1 MFLRKRA
8 PSLYKELWE
17 ELQRQKPTLE
27 NPLLETRRVRDSVPP
42 DDAVGERS
50 PTTAPRSEARKELRA
65 TPYSLALPKIDKK
78 HWAYARHAQV
88 GHYARPRNKAEEVA
102 AKREEGKLDKAV
114 INEYLKAYRDLAAEM
129 SGKNLWRA
137 TRHPEDRSPYYTTM
151 EIVKQEANPPEHFY
165 ALIHYGMGL
174 HMLYELSLARKP
186 DKAPPAMA
194 KLTGLLQQ
202 SFKVIA
208 QAYRQD
214 FCQEDSR

>member
-1 MFLRKRA
+1 
-8 PSLYKELWE
+8 LWE
-17 ELQRQKPTLE
+17 ELQKHKPLHE
-27 NPLLETRRVRDSVPP
+27 NPLFETRSVRDSVPP
-42 DDAVGERS
+42 HGGATERS
-50 PTTAPRSEARKELRA
+50 PTAAPHSETEKELRA
-65 TPYSLALPKIDKK
+65 TPYVLALPKIDEA

-88 GHYARPRNKAEEVA
+88 GHYARPRDKAEELA
-102 AKREEGKLDKAV
+102 AKREEGRLDIAV
-114 INEYLKAYRDLAAEM
+114 INDYLKAYRDLAEDI

-186 DKAPPAMA
+186 ENAPPGMA
-194 KLTGLLQQ
+194 KLTGLLQR
-202 SFKVIA
+202 SFKAIA
-208 QAYRQD
+208 KAYRQD